1 MPAVDHDARIRADLH
16 ELITQNYL
24 DDVGFNVAW
33 DVGQG
38 QAQVPGQD
46 KPVQIQVIMYRIVL
60 TMRSPLLGE
69 RPDVAYLAYMRQD
82 LTGFAQG
89 PSRDTLARIVREG
102 VTDLRRQVKEIHDE
116 AMSGVN
122 GHKPVT

>member
-1 MPAVDHDARIRADLH
+1 MPAVDHDARIRSDLH

-24 DDVGFNVAW
+24 DEIGFNVAW

-38 QAQVPGQD
+38 QAMVPGSPE
-46 KPVQIQVIMYRIVL
+46 PVQIQVIMYRIVL
-60 TMRSPLLGE
+60 TMHNPLLG
-69 RPDVAYLAYMRQD
+69 RPDVAFLAHMRQD

-102 VTDLRRQVKEIHDE
+102 VADLRRQVREIHNE
-116 AMSGVN
+116 AIAGVN
-122 GHKPVT
+122 GNKQIT

>member
-24 DDVGFNVAW
+24 EEIGFNVSW

-38 QAQVPGQD
+38 RAAIPGQAE
-46 KPVQIQVIMYRIVL
+46 PVQIQVIMYRIVL
-60 TMRSPLLGE
+60 TMRSPLLGD
-69 RPDVAYLAYMRQD
+69 RPDVAYLAHMRQD

-102 VTDLRRQVKEIHDE
+102 VADLRRQVRGLHDE
-116 AMSGVN
+116 SMTGVN
-122 GHKPVT
+122 GHKPIT